1 MSIQLDELYRQVQT
15 LSLSERLEL
24 LGRVFADLKADLE
37 LREELADWERLGN
50 EALDLFEQS
59 L

>member
-15 LSLSERLEL
+15 LPLSERLEL

>member
-1 MSIQLDELYRQVQT
+1 MSIQLDEIYRQVQI
-15 LSLSERLEL
+15 LPLNERLEL
-24 LGRVFADLKADLE
+24 LGRVLMDLKADLE